1 MSGLDKPEAG
11 PDGGALTPER
21 TEASQQAVTAEAR
34 ELDRRRFLKTGLVAA
49 GGLAA
54 AESAAADTLAPD
66 QVRDDL
72 FMPEEHWRE
81 RMTAPD
87 DGRKY
92 GWIVD
97 TRRCFGCHA
106 CEVACKAENDV
117 PLGNFIRQTVYHDT
131 QRPKPA
137 PAAAAA
143 PPAAH
148 SRGALARIMIPMACQ
163 HCEDAPCIKACPC
176 GALHKGAGGSVQVNY
191 DKCSG
196 HASCKDACPYGA
208 IYIDPV
214 ANQAVK
220 CHNCTHRVEEDM
232 EPACV
237 STCPSE
243 ALTFGDLNDPTSK
256 VARLKSELE
265 SEGALEQLRPE
276 KKTQPRT
283 WYATSEEHRA
293 ASFES
298 KLPGEGQSYHPDAYS
313 VYEWQ
318 ETTPPHER
326 VEHPAEAQKKKSTAR
341 KEER

>member
-1 MSGLDKPEAG
+1 MTEETNTAG
-11 PDGGALTPER
+11 DQPTDPER
-21 TEASQQAVTAEAR
+21 RKLLKQGLTAA
-34 ELDRRRFLKTGLVAA
+34 AA
-49 GGLAA
+49 GGIGAA
-54 AESAAADTLAPD
+54 SAHAGPTAP
-66 QVRDDL
+66 QAKSGLREDL
-72 FMPEEHWRE
+72 FMPEEHWKD

-87 DGRKY
+87 DGKAY

-117 PLGNFIRQTVYHDT
+117 PLGNYIRQTVYHDH
-131 QRPKPA
+131 QREN
-137 PAAAAA
+137 
-143 PPAAH
+143 
-148 SRGALARIMIPMACQ
+148 GAVARIMAPMACQ

-220 CHNCTHRVEEDM
+220 CHNCTHRVDEGM

-237 STCPSE
+237 STCPSD
-243 ALTFGDLNDPTSK
+243 ALIFGDLNDPDSK
-256 VARLKSELE
+256 VSRMKTVLE
-265 SEGALEQLRPE
+265 GEGALEQLRKE
-276 KKTQPRT
+276 KGTEPRT
-283 WYATSEEHRA
+283 WYATDENHRVKEW
-293 ASFES
+293 ES
-298 KLPGEGQSYHPDAYS
+298 KIPGEGQSYHPDAYS

-318 ETTPPHER
+318 ESTPPHDR
-326 VEHPAEAQKKKSTAR
+326 VAHPADAAR
-341 KEER
+341 SKNESKDQSNGEGR

>member
-1 MSGLDKPEAG
+1 MTEHTDDR
-11 PDGGALTPER
+11 DG
-21 TEASQQAVTAEAR
+21 AEANEQDAR
-34 ELDRRRFLKTGLVAA
+34 PVDRRRFLKS
-49 GGLAA
+49 GLAA
-54 AESAAADTLAPD
+54 AGGVAAAGGASAAPTQDG
-66 QVRDDL
+66 VREDL
-72 FMPEEHWRE
+72 FMPEEHWRD

-87 DGRKY
+87 DGKRY
-92 GWIVD
+92 GWVVD

-117 PLGNFIRQTVYHDT
+117 PLGNYIRQTIYHDT
-131 QRPKPA
+131 KRSNGSQ
-137 PAAAAA
+137 
-143 PPAAH
+143 
-148 SRGALARIMIPMACQ
+148 ARVMIPMACQ

-243 ALTFGDLNDPTSK
+243 SLTFGDLNDPDSK
-256 VARLKSELE
+256 VSRLKAELE
-265 SEGALEQLRPE
+265 SDGALEQLRAA
-276 KKTQPRT
+276 KGTRPRA
-283 WYATSEEHRA
+283 WYATGPDHRA
-293 ASFES
+293 ETFEP
-298 KLPGEGQSYHPDAYS
+298 KLPREGQSYHPDAYS
-313 VYEWQ
+313 VYEWR
-318 ETTPPHER
+318 EDTPPHER
-326 VEHPAEAQKKKSTAR
+326 IPHPADEKRRENGQESGS
-341 KEER
+341 

>member
-1 MSGLDKPEAG
+1 MEEEKNAG
-11 PDGGALTPER
+11 PGAGSGAGEASSSKVTQGAQVDRRQFLKGGAAIPVGVASISNIRLLKDEVR
-21 TEASQQAVTAEAR
+21 T
-34 ELDRRRFLKTGLVAA
+34 
-49 GGLAA
+49 
-54 AESAAADTLAPD
+54 
-66 QVRDDL
+66 DL

-81 RMTAPD
+81 RMTAPE
-87 DGRKY
+87 DGKKY

-117 PLGNFIRQTVYHDT
+117 PLGNFIRQTIYHD
-131 QRPKPA
+131 A
-137 PAAAAA
+137 PRD
-143 PPAAH
+143 
-148 SRGALARIMIPMACQ
+148 SGAVARIMVPMACQ

-220 CHNCTHRVEEDM
+220 CHNCTHRVDEGM

-237 STCPSE
+237 STCPSD
-243 ALTFGDLNDPTSK
+243 ALAFGDLNDPESK
-256 VARLKSELE
+256 ISKLKAMLE
-265 SEGALEQLRPE
+265 SEGALEQIRPE
-276 KKTQPRT
+276 KKTAPRT
-283 WYATSEEHRA
+283 WYATDENHRVA
-293 ASFES
+293 AFES
-298 KLPGEGQSYHPDAYS
+298 KLPAEGQSYHPDAYS

-326 VEHPAEAQKKKSTAR
+326 VPHPADEAR
-341 KEER
+341 KAAEEEGR